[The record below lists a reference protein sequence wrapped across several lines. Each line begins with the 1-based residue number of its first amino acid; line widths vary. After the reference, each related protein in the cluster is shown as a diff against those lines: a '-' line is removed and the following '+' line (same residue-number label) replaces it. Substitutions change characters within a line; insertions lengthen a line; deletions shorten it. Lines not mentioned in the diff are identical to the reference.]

1 MKFEVVR
8 NNNIVVSRHKTRQL
22 AERALQRA
30 MKKESASIDQKNSL
44 YTFIGWNNHTIKT
57 TGIYHV
63 RQV

>member
-22 AERALQRA
+22 AESALQRA
-30 MKKESASIDQKNSL
+30 MKKESVSIDQKNSL
-44 YTFIGWNNHTIKT
+44 YNFIGWDNHATET

>member
-22 AERALQRA
+22 AESALQRA
-30 MKKESASIDQKNSL
+30 MKKETASIDQKNSL
-44 YTFIGWNNHTIKT
+44 YNFIGWNKHIIET
-57 TGIYHV
+57 TGVYHV